1 MRWAAAAVLVMISTV
16 ALLVGQ
22 MRWVPWFLA
31 GVGALL
37 GLVLAVYEG
46 IKEKFGDE
54 DWYAALLVYPLLM
67 GFSMFVC
74 GLLILF
80 LYNLIAHGPVGLH
93 YP

>member
-1 MRWAAAAVLVMISTV
+1 LLVLAALLVMISTV

-22 MRWVPWFLA
+22 MHRVPWFLA
-31 GVGALL
+31 GAGALL

-46 IKEKFGDE
+46 IKDKFGAE
-54 DWYAALLVYPLLM
+54 EWYVALLVYPLLM
-67 GFSMFVC
+67 GFVMFVC

-80 LYNLIAHGPVGLH
+80 LYNLIAHGFAGLN